1 MSARTREAA
10 RPRPRGKQGRR
21 RRSSWALWGG
31 IAVFL
36 GLVIG
41 ILVVAGTFD
50 KAIKELSLPLE
61 HEDIIRQQADEKGV
75 DAALIAAVIDTES
88 KFESTAQSGAGARGL
103 MQITPEAA
111 KDIARHSGATT
122 FHTSDLSDPEIN
134 IKYGT
139 YLLAERIRDYGGN
152 VAAALASYNAG
163 PVPVEEWG
171 GDELKVENITY
182 PETRAY
188 VELVLERQKEYR
200 EKYGSELGYGSG

>member
-1 MSARTREAA
+1 MSTRARA
-10 RPRPRGKQGRR
+10 RPQA
-21 RRSSWALWGG
+21 RRSRRSRWPIIVG
-31 IAVFL
+31 IAVMV
-36 GLVIG
+36 GVIVG
-41 ILVVAGTFD
+41 GVMVVNGTVD
-50 KAIKELSLPLE
+50 KAINEFTLPLD

-88 KFESTAQSGAGARGL
+88 KFSAGARSGAGARGL

-122 FHTSDLSDPEIN
+122 FRTSDLSNPEIN

-139 YLLAERIRDYGGN
+139 YLLAERIESYGGN

-163 PVPVEEWG
+163 PGPVEEWG

-188 VELVLERQKEYR
+188 VELVMERQQEYR
-200 EKYGSELGYGSG
+200 EKYASELGYGGG